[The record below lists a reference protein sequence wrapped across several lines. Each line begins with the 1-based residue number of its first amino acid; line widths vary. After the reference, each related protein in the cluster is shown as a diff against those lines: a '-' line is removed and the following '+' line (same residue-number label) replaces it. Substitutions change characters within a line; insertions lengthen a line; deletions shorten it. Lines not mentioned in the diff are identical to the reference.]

1 MRAETLDRPGAA
13 MVSTVHPLGAGAWFR
28 SRAPEPG
35 KLLAAHTRRRPNDAA
50 VAISVAAL
58 VLLVGGFLA
67 YMVLNVPVLAPRLP
81 RSAAV
86 RHWGIAAVAAAAV
99 ILVDAGVIV
108 LALRRSR
115 TSSSPAPARNEV
127 ATVVGRPEGDQ
138 RPAMS
143 RRRAP
148 RPLAL
153 ATLAA
158 SAALFGAALAAGS
171 RLWVLGLAALTPWL
185 PLASLKVLST
195 AKHEPVY
202 AFFAAV
208 VGFQLLHMGEHSVQV
223 AQLALTGG
231 DLARSHGV
239 FGQLDFELIHF
250 VSDIAVWL
258 ALGAVIICLR
268 GTKSPWLW
276 IAFGAASAH
285 AVEHLYLWWIY
296 LEFRGFYTI
305 GGFAGIMGSHGVIG
319 SPLGRPYMH
328 FGYNFVVV
336 VPMVLAL
343 LSQARRSRSPGAHA
357 VALTS

>member
-1 MRAETLDRPGAA
+1 MRAQTLDRSGAA
-13 MVSTVHPLGAGAWFR
+13 MVSTVRPIGAGARFR
-28 SRAPEPG
+28 EPG
-35 KLLAAHTRRRPNDAA
+35 ELVVADPRRRPHDAA
-50 VAISVAAL
+50 VAFSVAVL
-58 VLLVGGFLA
+58 VLVVGGFLA

-86 RHWGIAAVAAAAV
+86 RHWKIAAVAAAAV
-99 ILVDAGVIV
+99 ILVDAGVVV
-108 LALRRSR
+108 LAFRRSR

-127 ATVVGRPEGDQ
+127 GTVFGGPGGD
-138 RPAMS
+138 RRAGMS

-148 RPLAL
+148 RPLVL
-153 ATLAA
+153 ATPAA
-158 SAALFGAALAAGS
+158 SAALFGAALAAGAP
-171 RLWVLGLAALTPWL
+171 LWVLGLAVLIPWL
-185 PLASLKVLST
+185 PLARLKVLWT
-195 AKHEPVY
+195 AKREPVY

-208 VGFQLLHMGEHSVQV
+208 VGFQLLHMGEHTVQV
-223 AQLALTGG
+223 GQLALTGG

-250 VSDIAVWL
+250 VSDVAVWL

-343 LSQARRSRSPGAHA
+343 WSQARRTQPLGDHA
-357 VALTS
+357 VALAS